1 MCENNDQLK
10 FKYFPFEGNN
20 SSYNQKKGKGRK
32 RKKFLTIHLST
43 HHQVNATKNS
53 YRYQVYKNRSSLS
66 DFVLFRLYGFFPGFS
81 LFRNCINRLNKDLK
95 SILQHFFFNYTLVFH
110 STTGSFKT
118 LA

>member
-1 MCENNDQLK
+1 MRVYVQCMCENNDQLK

-32 RKKFLTIHLST
+32 RKKKFLTIHLST

-66 DFVLFRLYGFFPGFS
+66 DFVLFRLYGFFS
-81 LFRNCINRLNKDLK
+81 
-95 SILQHFFFNYTLVFH
+95 LVFVYFGI
-110 STTGSFKT
+110 T
-118 LA
+118 